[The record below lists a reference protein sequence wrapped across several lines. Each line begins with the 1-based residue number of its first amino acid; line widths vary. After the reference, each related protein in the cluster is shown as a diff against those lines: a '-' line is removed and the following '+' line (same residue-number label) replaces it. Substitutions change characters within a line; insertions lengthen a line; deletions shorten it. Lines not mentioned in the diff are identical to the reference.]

1 MKRIFGR
8 ILLLAVLMAALT
20 VPGAGAAG
28 SDGKMPILMYHDLT
42 DDPDKT
48 NSMTITG
55 ERFRL
60 DMEFLKEFG
69 YTPLLPA
76 DLIAIRDG
84 SLAMPDRPVMV
95 TFDDGYRS
103 NYDIAYPIL
112 LQTGMKAVIS
122 VIAHNMTAEEP
133 ADGVRSHL
141 LWSEMREMVQSGT
154 VEIGSHTYNLHNPKY
169 GGNTAPD
176 GINGVMRLGGES
188 FSAYRARV
196 GSDLMTSIDLITQY
210 TGQERVNYFAYPF
223 GAYDSWMQ
231 QLLEENGIAVSTLTN
246 PGMAMPMASLHKMPR
261 YGIRM
266 ETPVAALLRQTDTAT
281 PALANVSVNGTAA
294 KLPAYNIRS
303 NNYVRVRDVA
313 VLLKD
318 TASGFDV
325 QWNAA
330 EHRVELRSFS
340 AYTPIGTENKTLP
353 EGKRTVQSI
362 TEPTVVDG
370 AANMVAAYY
379 LDGYT
384 YYKLRSLGDL
394 CGFAVDWNND
404 TQTVEVIA

>member
-60 DMEFLKEFG
+60 DMEFLQEFG

-133 ADGVRSHL
+133 ADGVRNHL

-196 GSDLMTSIDLITQY
+196 GSDLMTSIDLIT
-210 TGQERVNYFAYPF
+210 
-223 GAYDSWMQ
+223 
-231 QLLEENGIAVSTLTN
+231 
-246 PGMAMPMASLHKMPR
+246 
-261 YGIRM
+261 
-266 ETPVAALLRQTDTAT
+266 
-281 PALANVSVNGTAA
+281 
-294 KLPAYNIRS
+294 
-303 NNYVRVRDVA
+303 
-313 VLLKD
+313 
-318 TASGFDV
+318 
-325 QWNAA
+325 
-330 EHRVELRSFS
+330 
-340 AYTPIGTENKTLP
+340 
-353 EGKRTVQSI
+353 
-362 TEPTVVDG
+362 
-370 AANMVAAYY
+370 
-379 LDGYT
+379 
-384 YYKLRSLGDL
+384 
-394 CGFAVDWNND
+394 
-404 TQTVEVIA
+404 